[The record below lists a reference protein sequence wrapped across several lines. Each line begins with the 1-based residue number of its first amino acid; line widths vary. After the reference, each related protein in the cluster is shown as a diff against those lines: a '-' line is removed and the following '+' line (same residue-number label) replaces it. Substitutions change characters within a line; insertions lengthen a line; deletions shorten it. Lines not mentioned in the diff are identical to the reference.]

1 MLQFFNCSGVSSHVM
16 SYQLRQAEIPILPAG
31 HAPIRV
37 LHFSD
42 LHLTPARKTEIADIK
57 SFIDLAP
64 DLVISTGDFL
74 AHMQAV
80 PVALDALDALLNIP
94 GLYVFGSNDYYAPK
108 PKNPLKYLLPG
119 HGKRIHGEDLPWPE
133 LDLGL
138 QARGWKNLNHSR
150 ATIKIKDTTIETR
163 GTDDAHLEFDNY
175 SLVAGKPEQCDIAI
189 GVTHAPYLRILE
201 GMAKDEL
208 DAIFA
213 GHTHG
218 GQVRLP
224 LPGGSRA
231 LTTNCD
237 LPTWRARGLTKFGDE
252 PYLHVSAGM
261 GTSPF
266 ARIRVASPPEVS
278 LVMLTSS

>member
-1 MLQFFNCSGVSSHVM
+1 M
-16 SYQLRQAEIPILPAG
+16 SYKLREAQIPILPTG
-31 HAPIRV
+31 HSPIRI

-42 LHLTPARKTEIADIK
+42 LHLTPARKREIADIK
-57 SFIDLAP
+57 SFAKLAP

-74 AHMQAV
+74 ADMKAV
-80 PVALDALDALLNIP
+80 PVVLDALDYLLDIP
-94 GLYVFGSNDYYAPK
+94 GLFVFGSNDYYAPK
-108 PKNPLKYLLPG
+108 PKNPLKYLLPD
-119 HGKRIHGEDLPWPE
+119 HGKRVHGEDLPWPE
-133 LDLGL
+133 LDRGL
-138 QARGWKNLNHSR
+138 QARGWINLNKSR
-150 ATIKIKDTTIETR
+150 STININGTVIEAR
-163 GTDDAHLEFDNY
+163 GTDDAHLNFDDY
-175 SLVAGKPEQCDIAI
+175 SLVAGAPGKCDIAI
-189 GVTHAPYLRILE
+189 GVTHAPYLRVLK
-201 GMAKDEL
+201 GMSDDGL

-218 GQVRLP
+218 GQIRLP

-237 LPTWRARGLTKFGDE
+237 LPNWRARGLTRFAQE

-278 LVMLTSS
+278 LVTLIEKK

>member
-1 MLQFFNCSGVSSHVM
+1 MLHYPSEIM
-16 SYQLRQAEIPILPAG
+16 SYVLREAQIPILPKG
-31 HAPIRV
+31 HAPIRI

-57 SFIDLAP
+57 SFAALKP

-74 AHMQAV
+74 AHMDAV
-80 PVALDALDALLNIP
+80 PVVFEALEPLLDTP
-94 GLYVFGSNDYYAPK
+94 GLFVFGSNDYYAPK
-108 PKNPLKYLLPG
+108 PKNPLKYLLPN
-119 HGKRIHGEDLPWPE
+119 HGKRIHGDDLPWPE

-138 QARGWKNLNHSR
+138 QARGWKNLNHHR
-150 ATIKIKDTTIETR
+150 ATIAINGTIIEAR
-163 GTDDAHLEFDNY
+163 GTDDAHLEFDDY
-175 SLVAGKPEQCDIAI
+175 SLVAGFPESGDIAI
-189 GVTHAPYLRILE
+189 GVTHAPYLRVLK
-201 GMAKDEL
+201 GMSEDGL

-224 LPGGSRA
+224 WIGGSRA

-237 LPTWRARGLTKFGDE
+237 LPNWRARGLTKFGDE

-278 LVMLTSS
+278 LVTLI

>member
-1 MLQFFNCSGVSSHVM
+1 M

-31 HAPIRV
+31 HAPIRI

-57 SFIDLAP
+57 SFIDLSP

-80 PVALDALDALLNIP
+80 PVALDALDALLDLP
-94 GLYVFGSNDYYAPK
+94 GLFVFGSNDYYAPK
-108 PKNPLKYLLPG
+108 PKNPLKYLLPD
-119 HGKRIHGEDLPWPE
+119 HGKRVHGEDLPWPD
-133 LDLGL
+133 LDKGL
-138 QARGWKNLNHSR
+138 QSRGWININRSR

-163 GTDDAHLEFDNY
+163 GTDDAHLEFDDY
-175 SLVAGKPEQCDIAI
+175 SLVAGKPGPCDIAI

-201 GMAKDEL
+201 GMTRDGL

-224 LPGGSRA
+224 MPGGSRA

-237 LPTWRARGLTKFGDE
+237 LPTWRARGLTKFGNE

-278 LVMLTSS
+278 LVTLTAKL

>member
-1 MLQFFNCSGVSSHVM
+1 MLDYPSTIM
-16 SYQLRQAEIPILPAG
+16 SYVLREAEIPILPPG
-31 HAPIRV
+31 HAPIRI

-42 LHLTPARKTEIADIK
+42 LHLTPARKSEIADIK
-57 SFIDLAP
+57 SFAQYKP

-74 AHMQAV
+74 AHMDAV
-80 PVALDALDALLNIP
+80 PVTLDALEPLLDTP
-94 GLYVFGSNDYYAPK
+94 GLFVFGSNDYYAPK
-108 PKNPLKYLLPG
+108 PKNPLKYLLPD
-119 HGKRIHGEDLPWPE
+119 HGERIHGQDLPWPE
-133 LDLGL
+133 LDLAL
-138 QARGWKNLNHSR
+138 QARGWKNLNHHR
-150 ATIKIKDTTIETR
+150 TTISINGTTIEAR
-163 GTDDAHLEFDNY
+163 GTDDAHLEFDDY
-175 SLVAGKPEQCDIAI
+175 SLVAGPPADCDIAI
-189 GVTHAPYLRILE
+189 GVTHAPYLRILK
-201 GMAKDEL
+201 GMSDDRL

-224 LPGGSRA
+224 WFGGSRA

-237 LPTWRARGLTKFGDE
+237 LPHWRARGLTQFGNE

-278 LVMLTSS
+278 LVTLTPKN

>member
-1 MLQFFNCSGVSSHVM
+1 M
-16 SYQLRQAEIPILPAG
+16 SYEIRQVEMPILPAG
-31 HAPIRV
+31 HEPIRV

-42 LHLTPARKTEIADIK
+42 LHLTPARKSEITDIH

-74 AHMQAV
+74 AHLDAV
-80 PVALDALDALLNIP
+80 PVALSALDKLLDLP
-94 GLYVFGSNDYYAPK
+94 GLFVFGSNDYYAPK
-108 PKNPLKYLLPG
+108 PKNPLKYLLPN
-119 HGKRIHGEDLPWPE
+119 HGKRIHGKDLPWPE
-133 LDLGL
+133 LDSGL
-138 QARGWKNLNHSR
+138 QRRGWLNLNRSR

-163 GTDDAHLEFDNY
+163 GTDDAHLEFDDY
-175 SLVAGKPEQCDIAI
+175 SIVAGEPGQCDIAI
-189 GVTHAPYLRILE
+189 GVTHAPYLRIID
-201 GMAKDEL
+201 GMAADGL

-237 LPTWRARGLTKFGDE
+237 LPTWRARGLTKLDGQ

-278 LVMLTSS
+278 LVTLIPAPRYRRQP

>member
-1 MLQFFNCSGVSSHVM
+1 M
-16 SYQLRQAEIPILPAG
+16 SYQLRQAQVPILPTG

-42 LHLTPARKTEIADIK
+42 LHLTPGRKTEIADIK

-80 PVALDALDALLNIP
+80 PVALDALDQLLNLP
-94 GLYVFGSNDYYAPK
+94 GLFVFGSNDYYAPK

-119 HGKRIHGEDLPWPE
+119 HGKRIHGEDLPWPD
-133 LDLGL
+133 LDKGL
-138 QARGWKNLNHSR
+138 QARGWKNLNHLR
-150 ATIKIKDTTIETR
+150 ATIKINDTTIESR

-175 SLVAGKPEQCDIAI
+175 SLVEGKPGPCDIAI
-189 GVTHAPYLRILE
+189 GITHAPYLRILE
-201 GMAKDEL
+201 GMASDGL

-278 LVMLTSS
+278 LVTLTSKPQYQRQP

>member
-1 MLQFFNCSGVSSHVM
+1 MPMAYKV
-16 SYQLRQAEIPILPAG
+16 RTATLPLLPKRASD
-31 HAPIRV
+31 IRI

-42 LHLTPARKTEIADIK
+42 LHLTPNKKREIADIK
-57 SFIDLAP
+57 SFIKLKP

-74 AHMQAV
+74 AHKNAV
-80 PVALDALDALLNIP
+80 NPVINALQELLELP
-94 GLYVFGSNDYYAPK
+94 GLFVFGSNDYYAPK
-108 PKNPLKYLLPG
+108 PKNPLKYLMPDRG
-119 HGKRIHGEDLPWPE
+119 ERVHGEDLPWPE

-138 QARGWKNLNHSR
+138 QARGWRNLNHHR
-150 ATIKIKDTTIETR
+150 ATITINGTTIEAR
-163 GTDDAHLEFDNY
+163 GTDDAHLEFDDY
-175 SLVAGKPEQCDIAI
+175 SLVAGAPGQCDIAI
-189 GVTHAPYLRILE
+189 GVTHAPYLRVLR
-201 GMAKDEL
+201 GMAEDGL

-224 LPGGSRA
+224 WIGGSRA

-237 LPTWRARGLTKFGDE
+237 LPNWRARGLTKFGDE

-278 LVMLTSS
+278 LVTLI

>member
-1 MLQFFNCSGVSSHVM
+1 M
-16 SYQLRQAEIPILPAG
+16 SYEIRQVEIPILPPG
-31 HAPIRV
+31 QKPIRV

-42 LHLTPARKTEIADIK
+42 LHLTPARKSEITDIQ
-57 SFIDLAP
+57 SFINLAP

-74 AHMQAV
+74 AHSDAV
-80 PVALDALDALLNIP
+80 PVALSALDKLLDLP
-94 GLYVFGSNDYYAPK
+94 GLFVFGSNDYYAPK
-108 PKNPLKYLLPG
+108 PKNPLKYLLPN
-119 HGKRIHGEDLPWPE
+119 HGKRIHGNDLPWPE
-133 LDLGL
+133 LDTGL
-138 QARGWKNLNHSR
+138 QKRGWLNLNRSR
-150 ATIKIKDTTIETR
+150 ATIKIKDTTIEAR
-163 GTDDAHLEFDNY
+163 GTDDAHLEFDDY
-175 SLVAGKPEQCDIAI
+175 SIVAGKPAQCDIAI
-189 GVTHAPYLRILE
+189 GVTHAPYLRIIN
-201 GMAKDEL
+201 GMAADGL

-224 LPGGSRA
+224 LQGGSRA

-237 LPTWRARGLTKFGDE
+237 LPTWRARGLTKLDGQ

-278 LVMLTSS
+278 LVTLIPAPQDQRQP

>member
-1 MLQFFNCSGVSSHVM
+1 MLDYPSIIM
-16 SYQLRQAEIPILPAG
+16 SYVLREAEIPILPLG
-31 HAPIRV
+31 HAPIRI

-42 LHLTPARKTEIADIK
+42 LHLTPARKSEIADIK
-57 SFIDLAP
+57 SFAQYKP

-74 AHMQAV
+74 AHMDAV
-80 PVALDALDALLNIP
+80 PVTLDALEPLLDTP
-94 GLYVFGSNDYYAPK
+94 GLFVFGSNDYYAPK
-108 PKNPLKYLLPG
+108 PKNPLKYLLPD
-119 HGKRIHGEDLPWPE
+119 HGERIHGQDLPWPE
-133 LDLGL
+133 LDLAL
-138 QARGWKNLNHSR
+138 QARGWKNLNHHR
-150 ATIKIKDTTIETR
+150 TTISINGTTIEAR
-163 GTDDAHLEFDNY
+163 GTDDAHLEFDDY
-175 SLVAGKPEQCDIAI
+175 SLVAGPPADCDISI
-189 GVTHAPYLRILE
+189 GVTHAPYLRILK
-201 GMAKDEL
+201 GMSEDGL

-224 LPGGSRA
+224 WFGGSRA

-237 LPTWRARGLTKFGDE
+237 LPHWRARGLTQFGNE

-278 LVMLTSS
+278 LVTLTPKN